1 MSKRDLSEIDICD
14 RYITPAL
21 HKAGWS
27 LEQIRREYPISPGR
41 IHAQGAVYK
50 RGTPRRADYLLFYKN
65 NLPLA
70 VIEAKDNK
78 HTVGHGIQQA
88 VAYGD
93 MLDVPFVYSSNGDA
107 FLERDV
113 TGPGGVQEKQIG
125 LDAFPSPETLWQRY
139 QRFKGITEEQTEA
152 IEEEYYTELDGKE
165 PRYYQRIAINRVVEA
180 VARGDKR
187 LLLVMA
193 TGTGKT
199 FTAFQI
205 MWRLK
210 EAGQVNRIL
219 FLADR
224 NILVDQAKTND
235 FRPFGDI
242 VTKFSRQNVDKSF
255 EIFLAL
261 YQSLTGPNEAD
272 KAYRKFSKDFF
283 DLIVI
288 DECHRGSAKEDSEWR
303 EILEYFDSAVQL
315 GLTATPKETK
325 YVSNID
331 YFGKPVYTY
340 SLKQGIDDGFLA
352 PYRVIRINLDRDL
365 EGWRPEKGRLD
376 INGNPIED
384 RIYNRKDFDRTLVI
398 EERTLL
404 VAHKVSEYLKKT
416 DRYAKTIVFCIDI
429 KHADRMRHALVNEN
443 GDKVAENG
451 NYVMKITGDDMEG
464 KRELDTFIDPEST
477 YPTIVTTSKLLTTGV
492 DAQTCKV
499 IVLDSNIG
507 SMTEFKQ
514 IIGRGTRIREDYGKH
529 SFTIIDFRGVTNL
542 FADPDFDGEPVQIY
556 IPGREDPITPP
567 EPDPVDTSESESE
580 DEDGR
585 QYKYH
590 VDNVEVKVVNERVQY
605 YGPDGK
611 LITESLRDY
620 SRKNLR
626 KSFASLDDF
635 LQHWSSAQKKETL
648 LAELLDKGIF
658 YEALAE
664 EVGKDLGPFDLI
676 CHVAYDQPALTRQ
689 ERAENVRKRN
699 YFAKYGDQARQVLEA
714 LLDKYADQ
722 GVEQIEKMEVLK
734 VHPISQLG
742 SPIEIV
748 RHFGGKKQFLQAVRE
763 LEREIYTLA
772 S

>member
-1 MSKRDLSEIDICD
+1 MSKRELSESDICD

-21 HKAGWS
+21 HQAGWTV
-27 LEQIRREYPISPGR
+27 EQIRREYPISPGR
-41 IHAQGAVYK
+41 IHAQGKLFK
-50 RGTPRRADYLLFYKN
+50 RGMPRRADYLLFYKN

-78 HTVGHGIQQA
+78 HTVGHGMQQA

-93 MLDVPFVYSSNGDA
+93 LLDVPFVYSSNGDA

-113 TGPGGVQEKQIG
+113 TGSGGVQEQQIG
-125 LDAFPSPETLWQRY
+125 LDTFPSPDVLWERY
-139 QRFKGITEEQTEA
+139 KRFKGISEEQTET
-152 IEEEYYTELDGKE
+152 IQEDYYLELNGKE

-180 VARGDKR
+180 VARGDRR

-210 EAGQVNRIL
+210 AARKVNRIL

-261 YQSLTGPNEAD
+261 YQSMTGPAEEQ
-272 KAYRKFSKDFF
+272 KAYKKFSPDFF

-340 SLKQGIDDGFLA
+340 SLKQGIEDGFLA

-376 INGNPIED
+376 TEGNPIED

-398 EERTLL
+398 EERTQL

-416 DRYAKTIVFCIDI
+416 DRLSKTIVFCIDI
-429 KHADRMRHALVNEN
+429 DHAERMRQALVNEN
-443 GDKVAENG
+443 GDMVKENSK
-451 NYVMKITGDDMEG
+451 YVMRITGDDMEG
-464 KRELDTFIDPEST
+464 KRELDTFIDPASK
-477 YPTIVTTSKLLTTGV
+477 YPTVVTTSKLLTTGV

-499 IVLDSNIG
+499 IVLDANIG

-514 IIGRGTRIREDYGKH
+514 IIGRGTRIREDFGKH

-556 IPGREDPITPP
+556 VPGDRDPITPP
-567 EPDPVDTSESESE
+567 EIDPD
-580 DEDGR
+580 DGDDGDGEETGGL
-585 QYKYH
+585 YKYR
-590 VDNVEVKVVNERVQY
+590 VNNVEVRVVNERVQY

-626 KSFASLDDF
+626 KSYASLDDF
-635 LQHWSSAQKKETL
+635 LQRWSSTDKKEAL
-648 LAELLDKGIF
+648 LTELLDQGIF
-658 YEALAE
+658 YEALAD
-664 EVGKDLGPFDLI
+664 EVGKDLDPFDLI
-676 CHVAYDQPALTRQ
+676 CHVAYDQPALTRR

-699 YFAKYGDQARQVLEA
+699 YFAKYGDQAQKVLEA

-722 GVEQIEKMEVLK
+722 GVEQIERMEVLK
-734 VHPISQLG
+734 IHPINQLG

-748 RHFGGKKQFLQAVRE
+748 RHFGGKKQYLQAVRE
-763 LEREIYTLA
+763 LEQEIYTLA